1 MIDLFMIILLWL
13 ALTINTIMNRFYV
26 PYVVGRCVAKNVHE
40 ENHMQIWS
48 VIYLGIMVML
58 TFSLMVSANDDD
70 DNENDDDKDDHDFSS
85 SAKLVGE
92 WMPTN
97 LTSAE
102 NLSLPTL
109 ASLLSGEDDHD
120 HSDYTNDDANVDVDD
135 AF

>member
-1 MIDLFMIILLWL
+1 
-13 ALTINTIMNRFYV
+13 
-26 PYVVGRCVAKNVHE
+26 
-40 ENHMQIWS
+40 
-48 VIYLGIMVML
+48 
-58 TFSLMVSANDDD
+58 MVSANDDNDVD
-70 DNENDDDKDDHDFSS
+70 DENDDEKDDHDFSS

-120 HSDYTNDDANVDVDD
+120 HDHDHGDDDVDMSVRELID
-135 AF
+135 IACLTT